1 VTSPEAATP
10 QPSDSPLDLIGKT
23 VRWEDPGR
31 RGDWFTALVLKR
43 HRRPGM
49 YYGHV
54 LDTGTFFAGHPDL
67 MYKPGDPVL
76 LFRDLF
82 TVIDSEPV
90 TEAEECE

>member
-1 VTSPEAATP
+1 M
-10 QPSDSPLDLIGKT
+10 DLIGKT
-23 VRWEDPGR
+23 VRWEDPSR

-76 LFRDLF
+76 LFRDMF
-82 TVIDSEPV
+82 TVIDSEPD
-90 TEAEECE
+90 TNDPECE